1 MRSLAAG
8 LFGCAVTE
16 SPTPLDGAVVQF
28 LLRVVDRFHTTIS
41 DPDALLATLKGVG
54 LDDAA
59 VVQYQSFLSA
69 RTSDVSKL
77 SSDLPKL
84 LEVIESSSP
93 DLLSLV
99 APVKDLWTV
108 VTGLVKDAPKVTAAE
123 MPLAPSLP
131 NGDVFGQLVTMA
143 LDRVLREGSTAVW
156 AALSATGFVGPG
168 KSILSALSDAVDD
181 PFEYV
186 WQSFQS
192 LHRENTLSI
201 AGVLTGPRVVSTS
214 SVELGSRE
222 STTPEAT
229 AAFGANA
236 VVLQRLI
243 LNVAADTYGDPV
255 TLTAEILATDTF
267 PPTFVAVV
275 LSARTIA
282 APVNIGSVLQ
292 LTLDPFNA
300 PFAIAMTDFGD
311 VQQVAGSPPK
321 LTLSAQTPRA
331 YRFGSDGGIRLTLQE
346 PVFEV
351 TASLD
356 SWGAKLGVTT
366 FELTIPRSAAG
377 ELLGIFLPSSGV
389 VLRGKL
395 LFRVDSDG
403 FHFDGGVGLS
413 MSWPDVV
420 RLPGVVIH
428 SLATSVAI
436 SGSDFPITA
445 AGTIVVSLGPLTVT
459 IEGFG
464 IAQPLR
470 LTTDGSGNLG
480 ILDLPFPSFA
490 APTGIGVAVDA
501 SVVKGG
507 GFLRVTDTQIAGALE
522 LSLVLGSLELSIQA
536 FGVIQEINGRL
547 SFILVMS
554 VKFSPPIEIFLG
566 LTLNAI
572 GGVFGLN
579 RTVDATS
586 LRGLIRDGHAQ
597 DLLIPNDLI
606 ARADIVLAAVATV
619 FPPKVGQYVAGP
631 ILQLG
636 WGRPISI
643 VTMTAGV
650 VFTFPNPASIVI
662 IGEFRIAL
670 PEPGA
675 PVIDLQ
681 ADFAGIID
689 VTTGDVS
696 FDASL
701 ARSRIAAF
709 DVAGD
714 IALRADSDGFV
725 FTAGGFNPL
734 FTPPPDLTSVR
745 RLSISISPSP
755 LLKVWAESYFAV
767 TASSFQFGAA
777 MYVEAKLGP
786 IGVKGHVSLDTLIRT
801 EPKLHFIA
809 TISGVFQ
816 LTVGGEEI
824 ASLDVDL
831 LLEGPGRWHAHAH
844 ASISFLFFSVSGTL
858 DLDWGTDSI
867 LVLGPPVDVAQRVRD
882 ALALDSTWA
891 HVLPAADGGTVQL
904 RSGAGAL
911 HPLGLLRLTQTAAP
925 VDVPLAKFGANA
937 TTSTDPV
944 TVAITATGAVVT
956 TAQEL
961 FATSEFFELSD
972 DDRLSKPAFLPF
984 DAGAVVQG
992 DTWQVADPQ
1001 TATVVYEES
1010 LGDDNASV
1018 GSTTFRPLDGL
1029 ALGWVKLGAAG
1040 RARSTLTKPV
1050 AVKIAVKSAG
1060 YSVANAAT
1068 GEIVAS
1074 GAASAMMASTRRSV
1088 DTIAVADFELREVS

>member
-1 MRSLAAG
+1 MAD
-8 LFGCAVTE
+8 
-16 SPTPLDGAVVQF
+16 SPAPLDGAVVRF
-28 LLRVVDRFHTTIS
+28 LLRVVQRFHTTIA
-41 DPDALLATLKGVG
+41 DPDTLLATLAGVG

-59 VVQYQSFLSA
+59 IVQYRSFLSA
-69 RTSDVSKL
+69 RASDVSKL
-77 SSDLPKL
+77 TSDLPKL
-84 LEVIESSSP
+84 LAVIESSSP
-93 DLLSLV
+93 DLLTLV
-99 APVKDLWTV
+99 GPVKDLWAV
-108 VTGLVKDAPKVTAAE
+108 VTGLVKDAPKVAATA

-131 NGDVFGQLVTMA
+131 NGDVFGQLVTIA
-143 LDRVLREGSTAVW
+143 VDRVLRESSPAIW
-156 AALSATGFVGPG
+156 AALTATGFVGPG
-168 KSILSALSDAVDD
+168 KSILSTLSDAVDD
-181 PFEYV
+181 PFQYV
-186 WQSFQS
+186 WQSFRS
-192 LHRENTLSI
+192 LRRENTLSI

-214 SVELGSRE
+214 SVELGSQE
-222 STTPEAT
+222 STSPEAI
-229 AAFGANA
+229 AVFGADA

-243 LNVAADTYGDPV
+243 LHMAADTYGDPV
-255 TLTAEILATDTF
+255 TLTAEVLATDSF

-275 LSARTIA
+275 LSAGTIA
-282 APVNIGSVLQ
+282 APVNVGPLLQ

-300 PFAIAMTDFGD
+300 PFALAMTDFGE
-311 VQQVAGSPPK
+311 VQQVGGSPPK
-321 LTLSAQTPRA
+321 LTLSARTPQS
-331 YRFGSDGGIRLTLQE
+331 YRFGSDGGIRLVLQE

-356 SWGAKLGVTT
+356 GWGATFGVTT
-366 FELTIPRSAAG
+366 FELTIPKSAAG
-377 ELLGIFLPSSGV
+377 ELLGIFLPGNGL

-395 LFRVDSDG
+395 LFRVDADG
-403 FHFDGGVGLS
+403 FHFDGGVGLR

-420 RLPGVVIH
+420 RLPGIVIH
-428 SLATSVAI
+428 SLATSVTL
-436 SGSDFPITA
+436 SGSDFPIA
-445 AGTIVVSLGPLTVT
+445 ATGTVVITLGPLTVT

-470 LTTDGSGNLG
+470 LTTDGSGNFG

-501 SVVKGG
+501 SVIKGG
-507 GFLRVTDTQIAGALE
+507 GFLRITDTQIAGALE

-536 FGVIQEINGRL
+536 FGVIEQINGRL

-554 VKFSPPIEIFLG
+554 VRFSPPIEIFLG
-566 LTLNAI
+566 LTLNAV
-572 GGVFGLN
+572 GGIFGLN
-579 RTVDATS
+579 RAVDTTA
-586 LRGLIRDGHAQ
+586 LRGLIRDGRA
-597 DLLIPNDLI
+597 DDVLIPKDLI
-606 ARADIVLAAVATV
+606 ARADLVLAAVAAV
-619 FPPKVGQYVAGP
+619 FPPKAGQYVAGP

-650 VFTFPNPASIVI
+650 VFTFPNPVAIVI
-662 IGEFRIAL
+662 IGKFRIAL
-670 PEPGA
+670 PEPDA
-675 PVIDLQ
+675 AIIDLQ

-689 VTTGDVS
+689 LTTGDVS

-701 ARSRIAAF
+701 GRSRIAAF

-714 IALRADSDGFV
+714 IALRANADGFV
-725 FTAGGFNPL
+725 FTAGGFHPL

-745 RLSISISPSP
+745 RLSISMSPSP
-755 LLKVWAESYFAV
+755 LLKIWAEAYFAV

-801 EPKLHFIA
+801 EPTLHFIA

-816 LTVGGEEI
+816 LTVGGEAI

-858 DLDWGTDSI
+858 DLAWGTDAV
-867 LVLGPPVDVAQRVRD
+867 LVLGPPVDVAQRVHD
-882 ALALDSTWA
+882 ALALDSTWT
-891 HVLPAADGGTVQL
+891 HVLPAADGGAVQL
-904 RSGAGAL
+904 RSGSDAL

-925 VDVPLAKFGANA
+925 VGVPLAKFGANA
-937 TTSTDPV
+937 ITSPAPV

-992 DTWQVADPQ
+992 ATWQVADPQ

-1010 LGDDNASV
+1010 LGDDDAGA
-1018 GSTTFRPLDGL
+1018 GSTTFRPLDGV
-1029 ALGWVKLGAAG
+1029 ALGWTTLGAAG
-1040 RARSTLTKPV
+1040 RVRSTLTKPV
-1050 AVKIAVKSAG
+1050 AVKLAVKATSYA
-1060 YSVANAAT
+1060 VANAAT
-1068 GEIVAS
+1068 GVIVAT
-1074 GAASAMMASTRRSV
+1074 GAASAMMASSRRSV
-1088 DTIAVADFELREVS
+1088 DTIAIADFERREVS